1 MNRGRPVG
9 GVNGD
14 GPFWPVSMATSPAAH
29 LPRSVVIREIRVIRG
44 QPVLAKFDD
53 LSHHVLG
60 ATMAMLNVLIL
71 GNEQSEATTGVP
83 ERQSRNQRSDRDTKG
98 RRDRAGDYGGD
109 LGPRM
114 EHGLNTERERTLTAL
129 EKEGSRRRSAGRPSR
144 FIEVKYQG
152 MVVGDSQLPLE
163 GLFWES
169 VFHPCSIRG
178 SPENLVGN
186 EGFLLIVVR
195 IPRITTERRGC
206 AAGDVAID
214 TGQNGSSP
222 LAPPTGR
229 ARFIS
234 QKSRAP
240 VLGDRA
246 RPTDAV
252 NRGLAKSSL
261 RLWASATLRWNR
273 LR

>member
-98 RRDRAGDYGGD
+98 RSDLAGDYGGD

-114 EHGLNTERERTLTAL
+114 EHGLNTERARTLTAL
-129 EKEGSRRRSAGRPSR
+129 EKEGSRRRAAGRPSR
-144 FIEVKYQG
+144 FIEFKYQG
-152 MVVGDSQLPLE
+152 IVVGDSQLPLK

-178 SPENLVGN
+178 SPENLFGN
-186 EGFLLIVVR
+186 ERFLLIVV
-195 IPRITTERRGC
+195 PVSNE
-206 AAGDVAID
+206 
-214 TGQNGSSP
+214 QSSP
-222 LAPPTGR
+222 LTAGLKLPFDTVKVTGHGCYHDPF
-229 ARFIS
+229 ARSFVAGPAGCS
-234 QKSRAP
+234 P
-240 VLGDRA
+240 
-246 RPTDAV
+246 
-252 NRGLAKSSL
+252 
-261 RLWASATLRWNR
+261 
-273 LR
+273 